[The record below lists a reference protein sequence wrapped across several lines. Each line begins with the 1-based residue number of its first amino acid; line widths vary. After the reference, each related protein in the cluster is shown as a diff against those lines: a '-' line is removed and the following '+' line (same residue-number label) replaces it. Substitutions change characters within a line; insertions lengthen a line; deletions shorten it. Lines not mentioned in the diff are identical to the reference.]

1 MSGEVPEFDV
11 ARILFLVS
19 LRQAGNKGYFKIKK
33 KKSLPNNPTVMA
45 IFSVTVAEPRGPA
58 QEQPAGI
65 DFVMPHRAVSLDVPS
80 KHACGR
86 REVGE

>member
-33 KKSLPNNPTVMA
+33 KKK
-45 IFSVTVAEPRGPA
+45 PA
-58 QEQPAGI
+58 KQSNSDG
-65 DFVMPHRAVSLDVPS
+65 DF
-80 KHACGR
+80 
-86 REVGE
+86 